1 MLPNILSLRLL
12 TATVLVASGC
22 ATIGHPGDF
31 PEASG
36 PTPAQLERVPVHL
49 FMSSKDFGTAV
60 HLGNNRLLTCKHLL
74 TGPVVEIDGVLTGYT
89 IIASGQD
96 ETFEDD
102 WVVIRVLN
110 VSIQSPSIL
119 DDWEPHHRLKD
130 GQSAWIIGFWAEG
143 RTDVTSAEVRQLKRT
158 VVKAQVKHPATS
170 LSKNLIYLVAPAS
183 DTYKGL
189 SGAAVMVWD
198 PERDRMNFRGIY
210 TGIEEYSFFLW
221 SDVRHVV
228 REFNRTMAPRL
239 Q

>member
-1 MLPNILSLRLL
+1 MLPNILSLPLL
-12 TATVLVASGC
+12 TATVLVAVSC
-22 ATIGHPGDF
+22 ATIQHPGAF
-31 PEASG
+31 PQASG
-36 PTPAQLERVPVHL
+36 PTPAQLERIPVHL
-49 FMSSKDFGTAV
+49 FMSPKDSGTAV

-96 ETFEDD
+96 KTFNDD

-119 DDWEPHHRLKD
+119 DYWEPHYRLKD
-130 GQSAWIIGFWAEG
+130 GQSAWIIGFWADG
-143 RTDVTSAEVRQLKRT
+143 RTDLTPAEVRQLKKT
-158 VVKAQVKHPATS
+158 IVKAKVKYSPTS

-189 SGAAVMVWD
+189 SGAPVMVWD
-198 PERDRMNFRGIY
+198 PERERLNFRGIY
-210 TGIEEYSFFLW
+210 TGTEEYSFLLW

-228 REFNRTMAPRL
+228 REFNGAMAPRL
-239 Q
+239 R

>member
-1 MLPNILSLRLL
+1 MLPNILSLPLL

-22 ATIGHPGDF
+22 ATIGHPGAF
-31 PEASG
+31 PQASG
-36 PTPAQLERVPVHL
+36 PTPAQLERIPVHL
-49 FMSSKDFGTAV
+49 FMTPKDGGTAV

-89 IIASGQD
+89 IIASGED
-96 ETFEDD
+96 ETFQDD

-130 GQSAWIIGFWAEG
+130 GQSAWIIGFWADG
-143 RTDVTSAEVRQLKRT
+143 RTDFTPAEVRQLKRT
-158 VVKAQVKHPATS
+158 VVKAKVKYPPTS
-170 LSKNLIYLVAPAS
+170 RSKNLIYLVAPDR

-198 PERDRMNFRGIY
+198 PESERLNFLGIY
-210 TGIEEYSFFLW
+210 TGTAEYSFFLW

-228 REFNRTMAPRL
+228 REFNRAMAPRL

>member
-1 MLPNILSLRLL
+1 MLPNILSLPLL

-22 ATIGHPGDF
+22 ATIQHPGAF

-36 PTPAQLERVPVHL
+36 PTPAQLGRIPVHL
-49 FMSSKDFGTAV
+49 FMSPKDAGTAV

-96 ETFEDD
+96 ETFKDD

-119 DDWEPHHRLKD
+119 DVWEPHHRLKD
-130 GQSAWIIGFWAEG
+130 GQRVWIIGFWAEG
-143 RTDVTSAEVRQLKRT
+143 RTDVTPAEARQLRKT
-158 VVKAQVKHPATS
+158 IVKARVKHPPTS
-170 LSKNLIYLVAPAS
+170 LSKNLIYLVAPAR
-183 DTYKGL
+183 DTYQGL
-189 SGAAVMVWD
+189 SGAPVMVWD
-198 PERDRMNFRGIY
+198 PETERMNFLGIY
-210 TGIEEYSFFLW
+210 TGTAEYSFFLW

>member
-1 MLPNILSLRLL
+1 MLPNILSLPLL

-22 ATIGHPGDF
+22 ATIHRPGDF
-31 PEASG
+31 SQVSG
-36 PTPAQLERVPVHL
+36 PTSAHLERIPVHL
-49 FMSSKDFGTAV
+49 FMSPKDGGTAV

-119 DDWEPHHRLKD
+119 DDWEPHHHLKD

-143 RTDVTSAEVRQLKRT
+143 RTDLTPAEVRQLKKT
-158 VVKAQVKHPATS
+158 FVKAQVKHPPTS
-170 LSKNLIYLVAPAS
+170 RSKNLMYLVAPAS

-189 SGAAVMVWD
+189 SGAPVMVWD
-198 PERDRMNFRGIY
+198 PETERLNFLGIY
-210 TGIEEYSFFLW
+210 TGIEEYSFLLW
-221 SDVRHVV
+221 YDVRHVV
-228 REFNRTMAPRL
+228 REFTSTMAPCL

>member
-1 MLPNILSLRLL
+1 MLPNILTLSLL

-22 ATIGHPGDF
+22 ATIQHPGDF
-31 PEASG
+31 SEASG
-36 PTPAQLERVPVHL
+36 PTPAQLERIPVQL
-49 FMSSKDFGTAV
+49 FMSPKDGGTAV

-74 TGPVVEIDGVLTGYT
+74 SGPVVEIDGLLTGYT
-89 IIASGQD
+89 TIASGQD
-96 ETFEDD
+96 ETFENV

-130 GQSAWIIGFWAEG
+130 GQRAWIIGFWAEG
-143 RTDVTSAEVRQLKRT
+143 RTDFTPAEVRHLKRT
-158 VVKAQVKHPATS
+158 VVKAQVKHRPTS
-170 LSKNLIYLVAPAS
+170 PSKNLIYLVAPAS

-189 SGAAVMVWD
+189 SGAPVMVWD
-198 PERDRMNFRGIY
+198 PETERLNFLGIY
-210 TGIEEYSFFLW
+210 TGTEERSFFLW

-228 REFNRTMAPRL
+228 REFNSAMAPRL